1 MTLIRRTEN
10 YPTWSNF
17 FNEFFNHDW
26 ADWSRNNY
34 SDPNT
39 TLPSVNVKETDDLFE
54 VEMAVPGMTK
64 DDFKVELNDNY
75 LTISAETKTEDESK
89 TDEKYTRREF
99 CYKSFSR
106 SFTLP
111 ELVETNKIEAKYDE
125 GILRLSIPKRE
136 EAKPKAIRQIEIS

>member
-26 ADWSRNNY
+26 ADWSRSNY

-39 TLPSVNVKETDDLFE
+39 TLPSVNIKETNDLFE

-64 DDFKVELNDNY
+64 DDFKVELNNNY
-75 LTISAETKTEDESK
+75 LTISAEKKTEDETK
-89 TDEKYTRREF
+89 KGERYTRREF
-99 CYKSFSR
+99 SYRSFSR
-106 SFTLP
+106 SLTLP
-111 ELVETNKIEAKYDE
+111 DVVEADKIQAGCDN
-125 GILRLSIPKRE
+125 GILKLSIPKRE
-136 EAKPKAIRQIEIS
+136 EAKPKPIRQIEIS